1 MDWNHS
7 MSFNPPK
14 MRQPTG
20 KFQGQGIEHK
30 IVQTH
35 IGALNGALAAGMDP
49 GMAHAMGDMA
59 VRDMMAGQQDED
71 PAQKNGGGRNRKVGM
86 VMFGVPK

>member
-1 MDWNHS
+1 

-14 MRQPTG
+14 LRQPTG
-20 KFQGQGIEHK
+20 KFRGQGIEHK

-35 IGALNGALAAGMDP
+35 MGALNGALAAGMDP

-59 VRDMMAGQQDED
+59 VRDMMSQGQGRRPGAE
-71 PAQKNGGGRNRKVGM
+71 NGGGRNRKVGM